1 MASEPDLDD
10 DDANPPASD
19 PIRPLSAKEQRLFAA
34 QLEVAEIFG
43 NIAAFWGFTR
53 TQGRIY
59 GLLFVSPEPVPQS
72 ELRDRLEISA
82 GSASMTLAS
91 LLDWGVVHREGR
103 MYVAETDL
111 WKAITGV
118 MRRRERAEV
127 ESAIQRMSAVVQ
139 SLRDAGEHAPRLR
152 FALERTQILLE
163 FFELGRNFLDAFVV
177 RGPVHG
183 LLGSIARRA
192 ARFPA
197 LLSRRDPDV
206 RVGH

>member
-1 MASEPDLDD
+1 MATAPDSES
-10 DDANPPASD
+10 PPEPGSGRA
-19 PIRPLSAKEQRLFAA
+19 LSAKERRLRAA
-34 QLEVAEIFG
+34 QHEVAEIFG

-72 ELRDRLEISA
+72 ELRERLEISA
-82 GSASMTLAS
+82 GSASMTLSS

-127 ESAIQRMSAVVQ
+127 NAAIQRMAAVVQ
-139 SLRDAGEHAPRLR
+139 SLRDDGEQAPRLR
-152 FALERTQILLE
+152 FALERTERLLE
-163 FFELGRNFLDAFVV
+163 FFELGRSFLDAFVV
-177 RGPVHG
+177 RGPVHA
-183 LLGSIARRA
+183 LLGNIARRA